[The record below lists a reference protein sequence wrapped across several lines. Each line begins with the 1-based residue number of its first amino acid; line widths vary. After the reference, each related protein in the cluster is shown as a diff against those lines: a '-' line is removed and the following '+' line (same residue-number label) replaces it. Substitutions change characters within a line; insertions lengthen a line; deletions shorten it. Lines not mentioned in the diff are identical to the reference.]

1 VQKSQL
7 SEMPGTL
14 ALVLPLSAMSGSS
27 WEKVRALW
35 RSAYSSL
42 MVVTIAED
50 STHTRSFSADTGMAE
65 CLVLGRK
72 QRSPGD
78 NRAIFVVLAR
88 QPQSTLHGE
97 LTAQLI
103 RSAVSQ
109 GNIRHLEDGPFGGT
123 RISLGETAEGEAI
136 ECPLP
141 AEGPWQLVGIKDLTL
156 AQTAHQL
163 SLGRLWIEGM
173 PAAQPVSVPVVP
185 LTQII
190 RRMGPHH
197 LDITGAQVK
206 ADGLPQGPFELVAGI
221 ASTMAHPS
229 LWNHNSTRE
238 RRLRVDPDSHCRI
251 RQVRGR
257 IPATL
262 TERAEAR
269 WATATRAHYN
279 CDFQF
284 NSQSIIVAMTEQPA
298 LGGRAWP
305 SVVFNDPR
313 HEVAFALWANST
325 LGLLCHW
332 WMSNKTQ
339 SGRGTTTVTSIPAI
353 TALDVRQLSA
363 EQLTKAAAE
372 FAAVKDRRFLPFDQ
386 LDEDT
391 ARADLDRRLLVT
403 VLGLPESLCEPNGAM
418 ERLRRKLSV
427 EPQIR
432 GGKLTRLVFT
442 DDGEES
448 VPR

>member
-1 VQKSQL
+1 
-7 SEMPGTL
+7 M
-14 ALVLPLSAMSGSS
+14 
-27 WEKVRALW
+27 
-35 RSAYSSL
+35 RSAY
-42 MVVTIAED
+42 
-50 STHTRSFSADTGMAE
+50 
-65 CLVLGRK
+65 
-72 QRSPGD
+72 
-78 NRAIFVVLAR
+78 AR
-88 QPQSTLHGE
+88 QTP
-97 LTAQLI
+97 
-103 RSAVSQ
+103 
-109 GNIRHLEDGPFGGT
+109 P
-123 RISLGETAEGEAI
+123 
-136 ECPLP
+136 
-141 AEGPWQLVGIKDLTL
+141 
-156 AQTAHQL
+156 
-163 SLGRLWIEGM
+163 
-173 PAAQPVSVPVVP
+173 
-185 LTQII
+185 
-190 RRMGPHH
+190 
-197 LDITGAQVK
+197 
-206 ADGLPQGPFELVAGI
+206 PQGPFELVAGT
-221 ASTMAHPS
+221 APTMAYPS
-229 LWNHNSTRE
+229 LWNHDNTRE

-279 CDFQF
+279 RDMRF
-284 NSQSIIVAMTEQPA
+284 NSQSIVVAMTEQPA

-305 SVVFNDPR
+305 SVVFDDPR

-332 WMSNKTQ
+332 WMSNKSQ
-339 SGRGTTTVTSIPAI
+339 SGRGTTTVTSIPGIA
-353 TALDVRQLSA
+353 ALDVRRLSD

-372 FAAVKDRRFLPFDQ
+372 FEAVKDRRFLPFDQ
-386 LDEDT
+386 LDEDE

>member
-1 VQKSQL
+1 VSAAGR
-7 SEMPGTL
+7 GT
-14 ALVLPLSAMSGSS
+14 V
-27 WEKVRALW
+27 
-35 RSAYSSL
+35 
-42 MVVTIAED
+42 
-50 STHTRSFSADTGMAE
+50 
-65 CLVLGRK
+65 
-72 QRSPGD
+72 
-78 NRAIFVVLAR
+78 
-88 QPQSTLHGE
+88 
-97 LTAQLI
+97 
-103 RSAVSQ
+103 
-109 GNIRHLEDGPFGGT
+109 
-123 RISLGETAEGEAI
+123 
-136 ECPLP
+136 
-141 AEGPWQLVGIKDLTL
+141 VGIKDLTL
-156 AQTAHQL
+156 AQTAHHL

-173 PAAQPVSVPVVP
+173 PAAQPVYLPVVP
-185 LTQII
+185 LAQII
-190 RRMGPHH
+190 RRMGPHD
-197 LDITGAQVK
+197 LDITGALVK
-206 ADGLPQGPFELVAGI
+206 ADGLPQGPFELVAGT
-221 ASTMAHPS
+221 APTMAYPS
-229 LWNHNSTRE
+229 LWNHDNTRE

-279 CDFQF
+279 RDMRF
-284 NSQSIIVAMTEQPA
+284 NSQSIVVAMTEQPA

-305 SVVFNDPR
+305 SVVFDDPR
-313 HEVAFALWANST
+313 HEVAFARWANST

-332 WMSNKTQ
+332 WMSNKSQ

-353 TALDVRQLSA
+353 AALDVRQLSD
-363 EQLTKAAAE
+363 EQLTKAATE
-372 FAAVKDRRFLPFDQ
+372 FETVKDRRFLPLDQ
-386 LDEDT
+386 LDEEE

-427 EPQIR
+427 EPQIT